1 MTEIICYILLGIVGI
16 ACLAILVAFI
26 STLCTG
32 GRPQENVQSA
42 QIEYEGETYEFR
54 FWTESNIGDW
64 TWAGVYKVLPPKIK
78 RGKKIPQS
86 ECIDST
92 CWATD
97 RVEWCWKALA
107 QHVNSAKIEQ
117 RDLEKVAEFCGD
129 AEA

>member
-1 MTEIICYILLGIVGI
+1 MKDLIASLVIFVPMAIILIVFVV
-16 ACLAILVAFI
+16 ACIKYD
-26 STLCTG
+26 

-42 QIEYEGETYEFR
+42 QVEYEGEIYEFR
-54 FWTESNIGDW
+54 FWTDSDIADL

-78 RGKKIPQS
+78 RGKKIPQYQ
-86 ECIDST
+86 CIDSA

-107 QHVNSAKIEQ
+107 QYVNSAKIEQ
-117 RDLEKVAEFCGD
+117 QDLEKIAKFCGD

>member
-1 MTEIICYILLGIVGI
+1 MKDLIASLVIFVPMAIILIVFVV
-16 ACLAILVAFI
+16 ACIKYD
-26 STLCTG
+26 

-42 QIEYEGETYEFR
+42 QVEYEGEIYEFR
-54 FWTESNIGDW
+54 FWTDSDIADL

-78 RGKKIPQS
+78 RGKKIPQYQS
-86 ECIDST
+86 IDST

-107 QHVNSAKIEQ
+107 QYVNSAKIEQ
-117 RDLEKVAEFCGD
+117 QDLEKIAKFCGK

>member
-1 MTEIICYILLGIVGI
+1 MKDLIASLVIFVPMAIILI
-16 ACLAILVAFI
+16 AFI
-26 STLCTG
+26 VALIKYD

-42 QIEYEGETYEFR
+42 QIEYENEIYEFR
-54 FWTESNIGDW
+54 FWTESDVADW

-78 RGKKIPQS
+78 RGKKIPQYQ
-86 ECIDST
+86 CIDST

-107 QHVNSAKIEQ
+107 QYVNSAKIEQ

>member
-1 MTEIICYILLGIVGI
+1 MTEIICYILLGIVGV
-16 ACLAILVAFI
+16 ACLVILGAFI

-32 GRPQENVQSA
+32 GHPQKNVQSA
-42 QIEYEGETYEFR
+42 QVEYEGEIYEFR
-54 FWTESNIGDW
+54 FWTESNIADW

-78 RGKKIPQS
+78 RGKQIPQY

-117 RDLEKVAEFCGD
+117 QDLEKVAEFCGD